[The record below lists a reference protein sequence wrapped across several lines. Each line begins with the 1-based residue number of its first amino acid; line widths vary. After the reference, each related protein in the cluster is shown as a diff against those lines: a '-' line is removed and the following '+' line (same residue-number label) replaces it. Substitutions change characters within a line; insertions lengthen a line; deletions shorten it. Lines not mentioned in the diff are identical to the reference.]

1 MKNPNDYIKQ
11 KERAL
16 TRKLEL
22 IAMRGGKCEICGYDK
37 NIAALDF
44 HHKDPSTKKFQ
55 LDSRHLSNTTTE
67 DIIEESKKCILVCS
81 NCHRELHNPQMDK
94 ANIPTLLEEMTS
106 KHSSVIKKEK
116 KHHCK
121 YCGKEIDNYTTG
133 KKYCSKECRDID
145 TNRTIIE
152 YEELVKKYDE
162 VKSWEKVAKHFGTT
176 RRVIQR
182 IRRLNE

>member
-1 MKNPNDYIKQ
+1 MKNPNDYANQ

-22 IAMRGGKCEICGYDK
+22 IAMRGGKCELCGYDK

-55 LDSRHLSNTTTE
+55 LDSRHLSNTTVE
-67 DIIEESKKCILVCS
+67 EIIEESKKCILVCS

-94 ANIPTLLEEMTS
+94 NNIPTLLEEIVS
-106 KHSSVIKKEK
+106 KHVPVTAMKK
-116 KHHCK
+116 KHFCE
-121 YCGKEIDNYTTG
+121 YCGKEMTYTTG
-133 KKYCSKECRDID
+133 KRFCSKECRDLASVVGMPTREELND
-145 TNRTIIE
+145 K
-152 YEELVKKYDE
+152 YEEL
-162 VKSWEKVAKHFGTT
+162 KSWEKVASFYGYS

-182 IRRLNE
+182 LRNKGL

>member
-1 MKNPNDYIKQ
+1 MKNPNDYAKQ

-94 ANIPTLLEEMTS
+94 SNIPTLLEEMTS
-106 KHSSVIKKEK
+106 KHSSVEHKKA
-116 KHHCK
+116 KHFCE
-121 YCGKEIDNYTTG
+121 YCGKEMPYTTG
-133 KKYCSKECRDID
+133 KRFCSKECRDAASVEGYP
-145 TNRTIIE
+145 TV
-152 YEELVKKYDE
+152 EELE
-162 VKSWEKVAKHFGTT
+162 VKYREFGTWEKVAEHFGYS

-182 IRRLNE
+182 LRNKGL